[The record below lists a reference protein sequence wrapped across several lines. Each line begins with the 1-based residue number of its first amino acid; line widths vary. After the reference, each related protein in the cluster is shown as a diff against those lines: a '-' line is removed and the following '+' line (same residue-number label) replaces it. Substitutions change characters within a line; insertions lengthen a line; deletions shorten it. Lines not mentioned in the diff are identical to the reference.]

1 MGSTSAIRLKPC
13 NVEALVAK
21 GSAYLEIQDR
31 EEEETQQIFKEATD
45 CAGPKARWDARYGR
59 ARAEARIGD
68 TGQAVNYLADA
79 YEENPSVRVLAVR
92 DPDFDV
98 LHGDA
103 RLAEKL
109 FGNDLI
115 LAAKTFA
122 DVADSLEVE
131 GNLWRPRELYDIAIR
146 LDSDNGLHRQRSADL
161 AFSDGDLNSA
171 IGHLNEA
178 IRLFTTATADPRLA
192 EDPEPEHSDDL
203 QRLGSAHKRL
213 GNAYRLKAQR
223 GSSEQAEKLYAMSLE
238 QYNNAVAITMDDPYL
253 YIGRGKLH
261 IEGVRDRAAASKDF
275 QRATS
280 LAVGDTKS
288 IPLFYLAWLE
298 NDLGNTADAVDHLET
313 LLSEDPAYL
322 RRVLSDPGFS
332 GLVNNPAFTEIEV
345 VPGSTEERMIDA
357 GEKSGLG
364 RDLTREG
371 LLGEALAAYRLA
383 AGLDRGN
390 ASHHFI
396 LGRALQ
402 AMGKDLAAADEYEK
416 AVESDP
422 NFSQAH
428 CHLGLAFQA
437 DAVRDPATVRSHL
450 EACERLTDDADIRRR
465 AREAL
470 DLLAPIGAKN

>member
-1 MGSTSAIRLKPC
+1 MGSTSSIRLKPC

-31 EEEETQQIFKEATD
+31 EEEEETQ
-45 CAGPKARWDARYGR
+45 
-59 ARAEARIGD
+59 
-68 TGQAVNYLADA
+68 
-79 YEENPSVRVLAVR
+79 
-92 DPDFDV
+92 
-98 LHGDA
+98 H
-103 RLAEKL
+103 
-109 FGNDLI
+109 
-115 LAAKTFA
+115 
-122 DVADSLEVE
+122 
-131 GNLWRPRELYDIAIR
+131 
-146 LDSDNGLHRQRSADL
+146 
-161 AFSDGDLNSA
+161 
-171 IGHLNEA
+171 
-178 IRLFTTATADPRLA
+178 
-192 EDPEPEHSDDL
+192 
-203 QRLGSAHKRL
+203 
-213 GNAYRLKAQR
+213 
-223 GSSEQAEKLYAMSLE
+223 
-238 QYNNAVAITMDDPYL
+238 
-253 YIGRGKLH
+253 
-261 IEGVRDRAAASKDF
+261 
-275 QRATS
+275 
-280 LAVGDTKS
+280 
-288 IPLFYLAWLE
+288 
-298 NDLGNTADAVDHLET
+298 
-313 LLSEDPAYL
+313 
-322 RRVLSDPGFS
+322 
-332 GLVNNPAFTEIEV
+332 NPAFTEIEV

-396 LGRALQ
+396 LGRALP